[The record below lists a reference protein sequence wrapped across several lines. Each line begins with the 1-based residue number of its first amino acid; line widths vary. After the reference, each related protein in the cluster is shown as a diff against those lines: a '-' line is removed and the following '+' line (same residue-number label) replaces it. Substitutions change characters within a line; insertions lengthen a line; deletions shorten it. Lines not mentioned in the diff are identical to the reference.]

1 MAATINI
8 PWNEYEA
15 VLLVEACNKVI
26 SGEASKSDVIPEL
39 SSRLRGRMLSQGVEI
54 SETYRNENGIAL
66 QLSAMQYIMTNGE
79 IGLPGGSALFS
90 RMASLFTKDRPSFDM
105 KLNLA
110 QKIYPIVSEQVAGY
124 QMNTE
129 SACQI
134 LEDGSKDNV
143 VYVQQSDSD
152 RDGSMSKK
160 IVGVLRSYFSRGFR
174 LNSTIEERRF
184 KQFYEKQYSS
194 EFPATLQL
202 SMMIP
207 MLGIQHENKV
217 YLPEFMLAADVRDK
231 IQLYIVSHFES
242 SDYIYYDAILDK
254 FSEDIVDSQIFDK
267 ETLKAYLQ
275 YYDVCGWSYGTFY
288 ISKTNSVSVNQDQD
302 IIDFVRMQG
311 GIVTENEILNAFHY
325 MPKDYVVRCVVR
337 NNRTLISCGRGYRFH
352 IDNYRINDIEKNGI
366 REIIQLSIQSAGYLT
381 TSELAR
387 SVQIKYP
394 SVLSDNT
401 EYGIIGFRNVISNLY
416 EGEFSF
422 YNNLISSMHSRLDTN
437 QVFEDFC
444 KSKATFTTEE
454 VNQLADDLGTLI
466 NFDAISRYCVRV
478 SESKFVSKDNIVFD
492 VPATDA
498 AIANYCSGEYVT
510 ILDINTFV
518 AFPYC
523 SYRWNNYLLESFV
536 AQYSKQFKL
545 MHSRYNKDNTI
556 GAIVKRT
563 SAFSDYDEI
572 LIDAVANS
580 KVPLNENDV
589 LDYLQEKGYIARR
602 RSDFIFQKSQRLV
615 ISYIQNYVTN
625 M

>member
-90 RMASLFTKDRPSFDM
+90 RMASLFTEDRPSFDM

-110 QKIYPIVSEQVAGY
+110 QKIYPIVSGQVDGY

-143 VYVQQSDSD
+143 VYVQQSESD

-202 SMMIP
+202 SMIIP

-275 YYDVCGWSYGTFY
+275 YYDVYGWSYGTFY

-366 REIIQLSIQSAGYLT
+366 REIIQSSIQSAGYLT

-394 SVLSDNT
+394 SVLLDNT
-401 EYGIIGFRNVISNLY
+401 EYGIIGFRNVVSNLY

-444 KSKATFTTEE
+444 KGKATFTTEE

-602 RSDFIFQKSQRLV
+602 RSDFLSK
-615 ISYIQNYVTN
+615 ISLLDKAAIIRNREKI
-625 M
+625 

>member
-39 SSRLRGRMLSQGVEI
+39 SSRLRGRMLSQSVEI

-90 RMASLFTKDRPSFDM
+90 RMASLFTEDRPSFDM

-110 QKIYPIVSEQVAGY
+110 QKIYPIVSGQVAGY

-184 KQFYEKQYSS
+184 KQFYENQYSS

-207 MLGIQHENKV
+207 RLGIQHENKV

-275 YYDVCGWSYGTFY
+275 YYDVYGWSYETFY

-580 KVPLNENDV
+580 KVPLNENEV

-602 RSDFIFQKSQRLV
+602 RSDFLSK
-615 ISYIQNYVTN
+615 ISLLDKAAIIRNRN
-625 M
+625 KI

>member
-90 RMASLFTKDRPSFDM
+90 RMASLFTEDRPSFDM

-110 QKIYPIVSEQVAGY
+110 QKIYPIVSGQVDGY
-124 QMNTE
+124 PTNTE
-129 SACQI
+129 SACPI

-143 VYVQQSDSD
+143 SDSD

-160 IVGVLRSYFSRGFR
+160 IVDVLRSYFSRGFR

-184 KQFYEKQYSS
+184 KQFYENQYSS

-207 MLGIQHENKV
+207 RLGIQHENKV

-275 YYDVCGWSYGTFY
+275 YYDVYGWSYGTFY

-302 IIDFVRMQG
+302 IIDFVLMQG

-381 TSELAR
+381 TSELVR

-401 EYGIIGFRNVISNLY
+401 EYGIIGFRNVVSNLY

-602 RSDFIFQKSQRLV
+602 RSDFLSK
-615 ISYIQNYVTN
+615 ISLLDKAAIIRNRKKI
-625 M
+625 

>member
-66 QLSAMQYIMTNGE
+66 QLSTMQYIMTNGE

-90 RMASLFTKDRPSFDM
+90 RMASLFTEDRPSFDM

-110 QKIYPIVSEQVAGY
+110 QKIYPIVSGQVDGY
-124 QMNTE
+124 QTNTE
-129 SACQI
+129 SACPI

-184 KQFYEKQYSS
+184 KQFYENQYSS

-202 SMMIP
+202 SIMIP
-207 MLGIQHENKV
+207 RLGIQHENKV

-242 SDYIYYDAILDK
+242 RDYIYYDAILDK

-275 YYDVCGWSYGTFY
+275 YYDVYGWSYETFY

-401 EYGIIGFRNVISNLY
+401 EYGIIGFRNVVSNLY

-444 KSKATFTTEE
+444 KSKATFTIEE
-454 VNQLADDLGTLI
+454 VNQLADNLRTLI
-466 NFDAISRYCVRV
+466 NFDAIFRYCIRV

-580 KVPLNENDV
+580 KVPLNENEV

-602 RSDFIFQKSQRLV
+602 RSDFLSK
-615 ISYIQNYVTN
+615 ISLLDKAAIIRNRN
-625 M
+625 KI

>member
-79 IGLPGGSALFS
+79 IGLPGGSAIFS
-90 RMASLFTKDRPSFDM
+90 RMASLFTEDRPSFDM

-110 QKIYPIVSEQVAGY
+110 QKIYPIVSGQVDGY
-124 QMNTE
+124 QTNTE
-129 SACQI
+129 SACSI

-184 KQFYEKQYSS
+184 KQFYENQYSS

-207 MLGIQHENKV
+207 RLGIQHENKV

-275 YYDVCGWSYGTFY
+275 YYDVYGWSYETFY

-401 EYGIIGFRNVISNLY
+401 EYGIIGFRNVVSNLY

-454 VNQLADDLGTLI
+454 VNQLAGDLGTLI

-478 SESKFVSKDNIVFD
+478 SESKFVSKDNMVFD

-602 RSDFIFQKSQRLV
+602 RSDFLSK
-615 ISYIQNYVTN
+615 ISLLDKAAIIRNKKKI
-625 M
+625 

>member
-90 RMASLFTKDRPSFDM
+90 RMASLFTEDRPSFDM

-110 QKIYPIVSEQVAGY
+110 KKIYPIVSGQVD
-124 QMNTE
+124 E
-129 SACQI
+129 SACPI

-143 VYVQQSDSD
+143 VYGQQSEND

-160 IVGVLRSYFSRGFR
+160 IIGVLRSYFSRGFR
-174 LNSTIEERRF
+174 LNSTIEEHRF
-184 KQFYEKQYSS
+184 KKFYEKQYSS

-207 MLGIQHENKV
+207 MLGVQHENKV

-275 YYDVCGWSYGTFY
+275 YYDVYGWSYGTFY

-325 MPKDYVVRCVVR
+325 MPKDYVLRCVVR

-352 IDNYRINDIEKNGI
+352 IDNYRISDMEKNGI
-366 REIIQLSIQSAGYLT
+366 REIIRLSIQSAGYLT

-401 EYGIIGFRNVISNLY
+401 EYGIIGFRNVVSSLY

-580 KVPLNENDV
+580 RVSLNENDV
-589 LDYLQEKGYIARR
+589 LDYLQEKGFIARR
-602 RSDFIFQKSQRLV
+602 RADFLSK
-615 ISYIQNYVTN
+615 ISLLDKAAIIRNRN
-625 M
+625 KI

>member
-90 RMASLFTKDRPSFDM
+90 RMASLFTEDRPSFDM

-110 QKIYPIVSEQVAGY
+110 QKIYPIVSGQVDGY

-143 VYVQQSDSD
+143 VYVQQSESD

-202 SMMIP
+202 SMIIP

-275 YYDVCGWSYGTFY
+275 YYDVYGWSYGTFY

-366 REIIQLSIQSAGYLT
+366 REIIQSSIQSAGYLT

-401 EYGIIGFRNVISNLY
+401 EYGIIGFRNVVSNLY

-422 YNNLISSMHSRLDTN
+422 YNNMISSMHSRLDTN

-444 KSKATFTTEE
+444 KGKATFTTEE

-602 RSDFIFQKSQRLV
+602 RSDFLSK
-615 ISYIQNYVTN
+615 ISLLDKAAIIRNREKI
-625 M
+625 

>member
-90 RMASLFTKDRPSFDM
+90 RMASLFTEDRPSFDM

-110 QKIYPIVSEQVAGY
+110 QKIYPIVSGQVDGY
-124 QMNTE
+124 PTNTE
-129 SACQI
+129 SACPI

-160 IVGVLRSYFSRGFR
+160 IVDVLRSYFSRGFR

-184 KQFYEKQYSS
+184 KQFYENQYSS

-207 MLGIQHENKV
+207 RLGIQHENKV

-275 YYDVCGWSYGTFY
+275 YYDVYGWSY
-288 ISKTNSVSVNQDQD
+288 
-302 IIDFVRMQG
+302 G

-401 EYGIIGFRNVISNLY
+401 EYGIIGFRNVVSNLY

-602 RSDFIFQKSQRLV
+602 RSDFLSK
-615 ISYIQNYVTN
+615 ISLLDKAAIIRNRKKI
-625 M
+625 

>member
-90 RMASLFTKDRPSFDM
+90 RMASLFTEDRPSFDM

-110 QKIYPIVSEQVAGY
+110 QKIYPIVSGQVDGY

-207 MLGIQHENKV
+207 RLGIQHENKV

-275 YYDVCGWSYGTFY
+275 YYDVYGWSYETFY

-401 EYGIIGFRNVISNLY
+401 EYGIIGFRNVVSNLY

-444 KSKATFTTEE
+444 KSKATFTIEE
-454 VNQLADDLGTLI
+454 VNQLADDLRTLI
-466 NFDAISRYCVRV
+466 NFDAISRYCIRV

-602 RSDFIFQKSQRLV
+602 RSDFLSK
-615 ISYIQNYVTN
+615 ISLLDKAAIIRNRN
-625 M
+625 KI

>member
-90 RMASLFTKDRPSFDM
+90 RMASLFTEDRPSFDM

-110 QKIYPIVSEQVAGY
+110 QKIYPIVSGQVAGY

-275 YYDVCGWSYGTFY
+275 YYDVYGWSYGTFY

-466 NFDAISRYCVRV
+466 NFDAISRYCIRV

-602 RSDFIFQKSQRLV
+602 RSAFLSK
-615 ISYIQNYVTN
+615 ISLLDKAAIIRNRKKI
-625 M
+625 

>member
-90 RMASLFTKDRPSFDM
+90 MMASLFTEDRPSFDM

-110 QKIYPIVSEQVAGY
+110 QKIYPIVSGQVDGY

-160 IVGVLRSYFSRGFR
+160 VVCVLRSYFSRGFR

-217 YLPEFMLAADVRDK
+217 YLPEFMLATDVRDK

-275 YYDVCGWSYGTFY
+275 YYDVYGWSYGTFY

-337 NNRTLISCGRGYRFH
+337 NNRTLISCGRGFRFH

-366 REIIQLSIQSAGYLT
+366 REIIQLSIQSTGYLT

-401 EYGIIGFRNVISNLY
+401 EYGIIGFRNVVSKLY

-602 RSDFIFQKSQRLV
+602 RSDFLSK
-615 ISYIQNYVTN
+615 ISLLDKAAIIRNKKKI
-625 M
+625 

>member
-15 VLLVEACNKVI
+15 VLLVEACNNVI

-90 RMASLFTKDRPSFDM
+90 RMASLFTEDRPSFDM

-110 QKIYPIVSEQVAGY
+110 QKIYPIVSGQVDGY

-143 VYVQQSDSD
+143 VYVQQSESD

-275 YYDVCGWSYGTFY
+275 YYDVYGWSYGTFY

-366 REIIQLSIQSAGYLT
+366 REIIQSSIQSAGYLT

-401 EYGIIGFRNVISNLY
+401 EYGIIGFRNVVSNLY

-422 YNNLISSMHSRLDTN
+422 YNNLISSMYSRLDTN

-444 KSKATFTTEE
+444 KGKATFTTEE

-602 RSDFIFQKSQRLV
+602 RSDFLSK
-615 ISYIQNYVTN
+615 ISLLDKAAIIRNREKI
-625 M
+625 

>member
-90 RMASLFTKDRPSFDM
+90 RIASLFTEDRPSFDM

-110 QKIYPIVSEQVAGY
+110 QKIYPIVSGQVDGY

-129 SACQI
+129 SACPI
-134 LEDGSKDNV
+134 LEGGSKDNV
-143 VYVQQSDSD
+143 VYVQQSDSE
-152 RDGSMSKK
+152 RDCSMSKK

-202 SMMIP
+202 SMIIP
-207 MLGIQHENKV
+207 MLGIQHGNKV

-275 YYDVCGWSYGTFY
+275 YYDVYGWSYGTFY

-401 EYGIIGFRNVISNLY
+401 EYGIIGFRNVVSNLY

-454 VNQLADDLGTLI
+454 INQLADDLGTLI

-580 KVPLNENDV
+580 KVPLNENEV

-602 RSDFIFQKSQRLV
+602 RSDFLSK
-615 ISYIQNYVTN
+615 ISLLDKAAIIRNRN
-625 M
+625 KI

>member
-90 RMASLFTKDRPSFDM
+90 RMASLFTEDRPSFDM

-110 QKIYPIVSEQVAGY
+110 QKIYPIVSGQVAGY

-254 FSEDIVDSQIFDK
+254 FSEDIIDSQIFDK

-275 YYDVCGWSYGTFY
+275 YYDVYGWSYGTFY

-602 RSDFIFQKSQRLV
+602 RSDFLNKKSQNLQL
-615 ISYIQNYVTN
+615 S
-625 M
+625 

>member
-580 KVPLNENDV
+580 KVPLYENDV

-602 RSDFIFQKSQRLV
+602 RSDFLSK
-615 ISYIQNYVTN
+615 ISLLDKAAIIRNRKKI
-625 M
+625 

>member
-39 SSRLRGRMLSQGVEI
+39 SNRLRGRMLGQGVEI
-54 SETYRNENGIAL
+54 NETYRNENGIAL

-90 RMASLFTKDRPSFDM
+90 RMASLFTEDRPSFDM
-105 KLNLA
+105 KLNIA
-110 QKIYPIVSEQVAGY
+110 QKIYPIVSGQVDGY
-124 QMNTE
+124 QMNAE

-134 LEDGSKDNV
+134 LEDGSKDNA
-143 VYVQQSDSD
+143 VYVQPSDSD

-160 IVGVLRSYFSRGFR
+160 IAGVLRSYFSRGFR

-207 MLGIQHENKV
+207 MLGIQHESKV

-267 ETLKAYLQ
+267 ETLKAYLH
-275 YYDVCGWSYGTFY
+275 YYDVYGWSYGTFY

-325 MPKDYVVRCVVR
+325 MPKDYVVRCVER

-401 EYGIIGFRNVISNLY
+401 EYGIIGFRNVVSNLY

-498 AIANYCSGEYVT
+498 AIVNYCSGEYVT

-602 RSDFIFQKSQRLV
+602 RSDFLSK
-615 ISYIQNYVTN
+615 ISLLDKAAIIRNRKKI
-625 M
+625 

>member
-79 IGLPGGSALFS
+79 IGLPGGSAIFS
-90 RMASLFTKDRPSFDM
+90 RMASLFTEDRPSFDM

-110 QKIYPIVSEQVAGY
+110 QKIYPIVSGQVDGY
-124 QMNTE
+124 QTNTE
-129 SACQI
+129 SACPI

-152 RDGSMSKK
+152 REGSMSKK

-184 KQFYEKQYSS
+184 KQFYENQYSS

-207 MLGIQHENKV
+207 RLGIQHENKV

-275 YYDVCGWSYGTFY
+275 YYDVYGWSYETFY

-401 EYGIIGFRNVISNLY
+401 EYGIIGFRNVVSNLY

-444 KSKATFTTEE
+444 KSKATFTIEE

-580 KVPLNENDV
+580 KVSLNENDV

-602 RSDFIFQKSQRLV
+602 RSDFLSK
-615 ISYIQNYVTN
+615 ISLLDKAAIIRNRKKI
-625 M
+625 

>member
-90 RMASLFTKDRPSFDM
+90 RMASLFTEDRPSFDM

-110 QKIYPIVSEQVAGY
+110 QKIYPIVSGQVDGY
-124 QMNTE
+124 PTNTE
-129 SACQI
+129 SACPI

-160 IVGVLRSYFSRGFR
+160 IVDVLRSYFSRGFR

-184 KQFYEKQYSS
+184 KQFYENQYSS

-207 MLGIQHENKV
+207 RFGIQHENKV

-275 YYDVCGWSYGTFY
+275 YYDVYGWSYGTFY

-302 IIDFVRMQG
+302 IIDFVLMQG

-381 TSELAR
+381 TSELVR

-401 EYGIIGFRNVISNLY
+401 EYGIIGFRNVVSNLY

-602 RSDFIFQKSQRLV
+602 RSDFLSK
-615 ISYIQNYVTN
+615 ISLLDKAAIIRNRKKI
-625 M
+625 

>member
-90 RMASLFTKDRPSFDM
+90 RMASLFTEDRPSFDM

-110 QKIYPIVSEQVAGY
+110 QKIYPIVSGQVDGY

-129 SACQI
+129 SACPI

-160 IVGVLRSYFSRGFR
+160 IVDVLRSYFSRGFR

-184 KQFYEKQYSS
+184 KQFYENQYSS

-207 MLGIQHENKV
+207 RLGIQHENKV

-275 YYDVCGWSYGTFY
+275 YYDVYGWSYGTFY

-366 REIIQLSIQSAGYLT
+366 REIIQSSIQSAGYLT

-401 EYGIIGFRNVISNLY
+401 EYGIIGFRNVVSNLY

-422 YNNLISSMHSRLDTN
+422 YNNMISSMHSRLDTN

-602 RSDFIFQKSQRLV
+602 RSDFLSK
-615 ISYIQNYVTN
+615 ISLLDKAAIIRNRKKI
-625 M
+625 

>member
-90 RMASLFTKDRPSFDM
+90 RMASLFTEDRPSFDM

-110 QKIYPIVSEQVAGY
+110 QKIYPIVSGQVDGY

-267 ETLKAYLQ
+267 ETLKAYLH
-275 YYDVCGWSYGTFY
+275 YYDVYGWSYGTFY

-401 EYGIIGFRNVISNLY
+401 EYGIIGFRNVVSNLY

-602 RSDFIFQKSQRLV
+602 RSDFLSK
-615 ISYIQNYVTN
+615 ISLLDKAAIIRNRKKI
-625 M
+625 

>member
-90 RMASLFTKDRPSFDM
+90 RMASLFTEDRPSFDM

-110 QKIYPIVSEQVAGY
+110 QKIYPIVSGQVDGY
-124 QMNTE
+124 QTNTE
-129 SACQI
+129 SACPI

-143 VYVQQSDSD
+143 VYIQQSDSE

-184 KQFYEKQYSS
+184 KQFYENQYSS

-207 MLGIQHENKV
+207 RLGIQHENKV

-275 YYDVCGWSYGTFY
+275 YYDVYGWSYGTFY

-401 EYGIIGFRNVISNLY
+401 EYGIIGFRNVVSNLY

-444 KSKATFTTEE
+444 KSKATFTIEE

-602 RSDFIFQKSQRLV
+602 RSDFLSK
-615 ISYIQNYVTN
+615 ISLLDKAAIIRNRN
-625 M
+625 KI

>member
-79 IGLPGGSALFS
+79 IGLPGGSAIFS
-90 RMASLFTKDRPSFDM
+90 RMASLFTEDRPSFDM

-110 QKIYPIVSEQVAGY
+110 QKIYPIVSGQVDGY
-124 QMNTE
+124 QTNTE
-129 SACQI
+129 SACPI

-184 KQFYEKQYSS
+184 KQFYENQYSS

-207 MLGIQHENKV
+207 RLGIQHENKV

-275 YYDVCGWSYGTFY
+275 YYDVYGWSYETFY

-401 EYGIIGFRNVISNLY
+401 EYGIIGFRNVVSNLY

-444 KSKATFTTEE
+444 KSKATFTIEE
-454 VNQLADDLGTLI
+454 VNQLADDLRTLI
-466 NFDAISRYCVRV
+466 NFDAISRYCIRV
-478 SESKFVSKDNIVFD
+478 SESKFISKDNIVFD

-580 KVPLNENDV
+580 KVPLNENEV

-602 RSDFIFQKSQRLV
+602 RSDFLSK
-615 ISYIQNYVTN
+615 ISLLDKAAIIRNRN
-625 M
+625 KI

>member
-39 SSRLRGRMLSQGVEI
+39 SCRLRGRMLSQGVEI

-66 QLSAMQYIMTNGE
+66 QLSAMQYIMTKGE
-79 IGLPGGSALFS
+79 IGLPGGSALFY
-90 RMASLFTKDRPSFDM
+90 RMASLFTEDRPSFDM

-110 QKIYPIVSEQVAGY
+110 QKIYPIVSGHVDGY

-152 RDGSMSKK
+152 LDGSMSKK

-194 EFPATLQL
+194 EFPAKLQL

-231 IQLYIVSHFES
+231 IQLYIVSNFES

-267 ETLKAYLQ
+267 ETLKAYLH
-275 YYDVCGWSYGTFY
+275 YYDVYGWSYGTFY

-337 NNRTLISCGRGYRFH
+337 NNRTLISSGRGCRFH
-352 IDNYRINDIEKNGI
+352 IDNYRINDIKKNGI

-492 VPATDA
+492 VPATDV

-602 RSDFIFQKSQRLV
+602 RSDFLSK
-615 ISYIQNYVTN
+615 ISLLDKAAIIRNRKKI
-625 M
+625 

>member
-66 QLSAMQYIMTNGE
+66 QLSAIQYIMTNGE
-79 IGLPGGSALFS
+79 IGLPGGSAIFS
-90 RMASLFTKDRPSFDM
+90 RMASLFTEDRPSFDM

-110 QKIYPIVSEQVAGY
+110 QKIYPIVSGQVDGY
-124 QMNTE
+124 QTNTE
-129 SACQI
+129 SACPI

-184 KQFYEKQYSS
+184 KQFYENQYSS

-207 MLGIQHENKV
+207 RLGIQHENKV

-275 YYDVCGWSYGTFY
+275 YYDVYGWSYETFY

-325 MPKDYVVRCVVR
+325 IPKDYVVRCVVR

-401 EYGIIGFRNVISNLY
+401 EYGIIGFRNVVSNLY

-444 KSKATFTTEE
+444 KSKATFTIEE
-454 VNQLADDLGTLI
+454 VNQLADDLRTLI
-466 NFDAISRYCVRV
+466 NFDAISRYCIRV

-580 KVPLNENDV
+580 KVPLNENEV

-602 RSDFIFQKSQRLV
+602 RSDFLSK
-615 ISYIQNYVTN
+615 ISLLDKAAIIRNRN
-625 M
+625 KI

>member
-90 RMASLFTKDRPSFDM
+90 RMASLFTEDRPSFDM

-110 QKIYPIVSEQVAGY
+110 QKIYPIVSGQVDDY

-160 IVGVLRSYFSRGFR
+160 VVCVLRSYFSRGFR

-217 YLPEFMLAADVRDK
+217 YLPEFMLATDVRDK

-275 YYDVCGWSYGTFY
+275 YYDVYGWSYGTFY

-366 REIIQLSIQSAGYLT
+366 REIIQLSIQSTGYLT

-401 EYGIIGFRNVISNLY
+401 EYGIIGFRNVVSNLY
-416 EGEFSF
+416 EGEVSF

-602 RSDFIFQKSQRLV
+602 RSDFLSK
-615 ISYIQNYVTN
+615 ISLLDKAAIIRNRKKI
-625 M
+625 

>member
-79 IGLPGGSALFS
+79 IGLPGGSAIFS
-90 RMASLFTKDRPSFDM
+90 RMASLFTEDRPSFDM

-110 QKIYPIVSEQVAGY
+110 QKIYPIVSGQVDGY
-124 QMNTE
+124 QTNTE
-129 SACQI
+129 SACPI

-184 KQFYEKQYSS
+184 KQFYENQYSS

-207 MLGIQHENKV
+207 RLGIQHENKV

-275 YYDVCGWSYGTFY
+275 YYDVYGWSYETFY

-381 TSELAR
+381 TSKLAR

-401 EYGIIGFRNVISNLY
+401 EYGIIGFRNVVSNLY

-444 KSKATFTTEE
+444 KSKATFTIEE
-454 VNQLADDLGTLI
+454 VNQLADDLRTLI
-466 NFDAISRYCVRV
+466 NFDAISRYCIRV

-580 KVPLNENDV
+580 KVPLNENEV

-602 RSDFIFQKSQRLV
+602 RSDFLSK
-615 ISYIQNYVTN
+615 ISLLDKAAIIRNRN
-625 M
+625 KI

>member
-39 SSRLRGRMLSQGVEI
+39 SSRFRGRMLSQGVEI

-90 RMASLFTKDRPSFDM
+90 RMASLFTEDRPSFDM

-110 QKIYPIVSEQVAGY
+110 QKIYPIVSGQVDDY

-160 IVGVLRSYFSRGFR
+160 VVCVLRSYFSRGFR

-217 YLPEFMLAADVRDK
+217 YLPEFMLATDVRDK

-254 FSEDIVDSQIFDK
+254 FSEDIVDFQIFDK

-275 YYDVCGWSYGTFY
+275 YYDVYGWSYGTFY

-366 REIIQLSIQSAGYLT
+366 REIIQLSIQSTGYLT

-401 EYGIIGFRNVISNLY
+401 EYGIIGFRNVVSNLY

-602 RSDFIFQKSQRLV
+602 RSDFLSK
-615 ISYIQNYVTN
+615 ISLLDKAAIIRNRKKI
-625 M
+625 

>member
-79 IGLPGGSALFS
+79 IGLPGGSAIFS
-90 RMASLFTKDRPSFDM
+90 RMVSLFTEDRPSFDM

-110 QKIYPIVSEQVAGY
+110 QKIYPIVSGQVDGY
-124 QMNTE
+124 QTNTE
-129 SACQI
+129 SACPI

-184 KQFYEKQYSS
+184 KQFYENQYSS

-207 MLGIQHENKV
+207 RLGIQHENKV

-275 YYDVCGWSYGTFY
+275 YYDVYGWSYETFY

-454 VNQLADDLGTLI
+454 VNQLADDLRTLI
-466 NFDAISRYCVRV
+466 NFDAISRYCIRV

-580 KVPLNENDV
+580 KVPLNENEV

-602 RSDFIFQKSQRLV
+602 RSDFLSK
-615 ISYIQNYVTN
+615 ISLLDKAAIIRNRN
-625 M
+625 KI

>member
-79 IGLPGGSALFS
+79 IGLPGGSAIFS
-90 RMASLFTKDRPSFDM
+90 RMASLFTEDRPSFDM

-110 QKIYPIVSEQVAGY
+110 QKIYPIVSGQVDGY
-124 QMNTE
+124 QTNTE
-129 SACQI
+129 SACSI

-184 KQFYEKQYSS
+184 KQFYENQYSS

-207 MLGIQHENKV
+207 RLGIQHENKV

-275 YYDVCGWSYGTFY
+275 YYDVYGWSYETFY

-401 EYGIIGFRNVISNLY
+401 EYGIIGFRNVVSNLY

-454 VNQLADDLGTLI
+454 VNQLAGDLGTLI

-602 RSDFIFQKSQRLV
+602 RSDFLSK
-615 ISYIQNYVTN
+615 ISLLDKAAIIRNKKKI
-625 M
+625 

>member
-90 RMASLFTKDRPSFDM
+90 RMASLFTEDRPSFDM

-110 QKIYPIVSEQVAGY
+110 QKIYPIVSGQVDGY
-124 QMNTE
+124 QTNTE
-129 SACQI
+129 SACPI

-184 KQFYEKQYSS
+184 KQFYENQYSS

-207 MLGIQHENKV
+207 RLGIQHENKV

-275 YYDVCGWSYGTFY
+275 YYDVYGWSYGTFY

-401 EYGIIGFRNVISNLY
+401 EYGIIGFRNVVSNLY

-444 KSKATFTTEE
+444 KSKATFTIEE

-602 RSDFIFQKSQRLV
+602 RSDFLSK
-615 ISYIQNYVTN
+615 ISLLDKAAIIRNRN
-625 M
+625 KI

>member
-26 SGEASKSDVIPEL
+26 SGEVSKSDVILEL

-90 RMASLFTKDRPSFDM
+90 RMASLFTEDRPSFDI

-110 QKIYPIVSEQVAGY
+110 QKIYPIVSGQVDGY

-152 RDGSMSKK
+152 RDDSMSKK

-184 KQFYEKQYSS
+184 KQFYKKQYSS

-207 MLGIQHENKV
+207 MLGIQHGNKV

-254 FSEDIVDSQIFDK
+254 FSEYIVDSQIFDK

-275 YYDVCGWSYGTFY
+275 YYDMYGWSYGTFY

-325 MPKDYVVRCVVR
+325 IPKDYVVRCVVR

-366 REIIQLSIQSAGYLT
+366 REIIQLSIQSTGYLT

-401 EYGIIGFRNVISNLY
+401 EYGIIGFRNVVSNLY

-478 SESKFVSKDNIVFD
+478 SESKFVSKNNIVFD

-602 RSDFIFQKSQRLV
+602 RSDFLSK
-615 ISYIQNYVTN
+615 ISLLDKAAIIRNKKKI
-625 M
+625 

>member
-26 SGEASKSDVIPEL
+26 SGEVSKSDVILEL
-39 SSRLRGRMLSQGVEI
+39 SSRLRGRMHSQGVEI

-90 RMASLFTKDRPSFDM
+90 RMASLFTEDRPSFDI

-110 QKIYPIVSEQVAGY
+110 QKIYPIVSGQVDGY

-184 KQFYEKQYSS
+184 KQFYKKQYSS

-217 YLPEFMLAADVRDK
+217 YLPEFMLATDVRDK

-254 FSEDIVDSQIFDK
+254 FSEYIVDSQIFDK

-275 YYDVCGWSYGTFY
+275 YYDMYGWSYGTFY

-366 REIIQLSIQSAGYLT
+366 REIIQLSIQSTGYLT

-401 EYGIIGFRNVISNLY
+401 EYGIIGFRNVVANLY

-478 SESKFVSKDNIVFD
+478 SESKFVSKNNIVFD

-602 RSDFIFQKSQRLV
+602 RSDFLSK
-615 ISYIQNYVTN
+615 ISLLDKAAIIRNKKKI
-625 M
+625 

>member
-26 SGEASKSDVIPEL
+26 SEEVSKSDVIPEL

-66 QLSAMQYIMTNGE
+66 QLSAMLYIMTNGE

-90 RMASLFTKDRPSFDM
+90 RMASLFIEDRPSFDM

-110 QKIYPIVSEQVAGY
+110 QKIYPIVSGQVDGY

-231 IQLYIVSHFES
+231 IQLYIVSLFES

-267 ETLKAYLQ
+267 ETLKAYLH
-275 YYDVCGWSYGTFY
+275 YYDVYGWSYGTFY

-401 EYGIIGFRNVISNLY
+401 EYGIIGFRNVVSNLY

-444 KSKATFTTEE
+444 KSKATFTIEE

-478 SESKFVSKDNIVFD
+478 SESKFVSKDNIVFN

-602 RSDFIFQKSQRLV
+602 RSDFLTK
-615 ISYIQNYVTN
+615 ISLLDKAAIIRNRKKI
-625 M
+625 

>member
-15 VLLVEACNKVI
+15 VLLVEAFNKVI

-90 RMASLFTKDRPSFDM
+90 RMASLFTEDRPSFDM

-110 QKIYPIVSEQVAGY
+110 QKIYPIVSGQVDGY
-124 QMNTE
+124 QTNTE
-129 SACQI
+129 SACPI

-143 VYVQQSDSD
+143 VYIQQSDSE

-184 KQFYEKQYSS
+184 KQFYENQYSS

-207 MLGIQHENKV
+207 RLGIQHENKV

-275 YYDVCGWSYGTFY
+275 YYDVYGWSYGTFY

-401 EYGIIGFRNVISNLY
+401 EYGIIGFRNVVSNLY

-444 KSKATFTTEE
+444 KSKATFTIEE

-602 RSDFIFQKSQRLV
+602 RSDFLSK
-615 ISYIQNYVTN
+615 ISLLDKAAIIRNRN
-625 M
+625 KI

>member
-54 SETYRNENGIAL
+54 SETYRNENGITL

-90 RMASLFTKDRPSFDM
+90 RMASLFTEDRPSFDM

-110 QKIYPIVSEQVAGY
+110 QKIYPIVSGQVDDY

-160 IVGVLRSYFSRGFR
+160 VVGVLRLYFSRGFR

-207 MLGIQHENKV
+207 RLGIQHENKV

-275 YYDVCGWSYGTFY
+275 YYDVYGWSYGTFY

-302 IIDFVRMQG
+302 IIDFVRMQC

-325 MPKDYVVRCVVR
+325 MPKDYVLRCVIR

-366 REIIQLSIQSAGYLT
+366 REIIRLSIQSAGYLT

-401 EYGIIGFRNVISNLY
+401 EYGIIGFRNVVSNLY

-422 YNNLISSMHSRLDTN
+422 YNNLISSIHSRLDTN

-602 RSDFIFQKSQRLV
+602 RSDFLSK
-615 ISYIQNYVTN
+615 ISLLDKAAIIRNKKKI
-625 M
+625 